1 MKKYLI
7 TLELQE
13 TELKRLREKEKELTR
28 AYAEICIINRQLRDE
43 IEKLNKM
50 LGCKP

>member
-1 MKKYLI
+1 MKNYPN
-7 TLELQE
+7 TMEVVE
-13 TELKRLREKEKELTR
+13 MEMKRLRDKEKELTR

>member
-1 MKKYLI
+1 M
-7 TLELQE
+7 EVVE
-13 TELKRLREKEKELTR
+13 MEMKRLRDKEKELTR